1 MKLISIV
8 AGAAALTFV
17 SAPAFA
23 ADFSGARIGANV
35 GYADG
40 DGEGAIT
47 YAINAGYDH
56 QIGGAVIGLQAEI
69 GDTDET
75 GRDIAVSARA
85 GGIVGERALLYA
97 HAGYTNLRAVGI
109 NLDGVRAGAG
119 VEFAVTDHFYI
130 NGEYRYSNYE
140 LGFDAHGAVVGAGF
154 RF

>member
-1 MKLISIV
+1 MKLVSIV
-8 AGAAALTFV
+8 AGAAALAFV
-17 SAPAFA
+17 STPAFA
-23 ADFSGARIGANV
+23 ADFTGFRIGANA

-56 QIGGAVIGLQAEI
+56 QIGGAVLGVQAEL

-75 GRDIAVSARA
+75 DRDIAVSARA
-85 GGIVGERALLYA
+85 GGIVGERALLYV
-97 HAGYTNLRAVGI
+97 HGGYTNLRVVGI

-119 VEFAVTDHFYI
+119 VEFAVTDHFYL
-130 NGEYRYSNYE
+130 NSEYRYSNYE
-140 LGFDAHGAVVGAGF
+140 LGFDAHGVVVGAGV